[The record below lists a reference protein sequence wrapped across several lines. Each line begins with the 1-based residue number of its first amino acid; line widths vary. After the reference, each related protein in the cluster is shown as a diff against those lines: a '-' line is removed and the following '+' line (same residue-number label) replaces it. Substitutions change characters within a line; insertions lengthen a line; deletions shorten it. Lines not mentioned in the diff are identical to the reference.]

1 MARVREPVARVA
13 LVVSFVGLTTGT
25 LSSLDPPRRPGDTAA
40 GAGGATPAPPASAPP
55 CTPAPLEERAGQV
68 LVVGLPGV
76 TGPFDRLVNEVL
88 TAHAGGVQVTADNVE
103 SKAQLRRLV
112 EGIRSRAGRPLVV
125 AADEESGR
133 VSALRELIGNR
144 PSARELAE
152 ANSPTGVLRVAR
164 RMGAELAAAGF
175 NVDLAPV
182 ADLDSGPAGGVVGD
196 RSFSSDP
203 DTAARYAL
211 AYARGL
217 AAEGV
222 HPTAKHFPGH
232 GRTSTDTHRALPKV
246 DASLEEL
253 SRTDVRP
260 FAALVREG
268 VPAVLVNHVAYT
280 ALDGLPASLS
290 PGAYR
295 LLRNIGFKGAA
306 ITDSVDMGAVHPR
319 WSFGEATVRAVRAGA
334 DGVLST
340 DGRPVRTMRDALVRA
355 VRAGRLDER
364 RLNEAAGRMLALA
377 GGDPA
382 GFTCEPVALPTL
394 KTSA

>member
-25 LSSLDPPRRPGDTAA
+25 MRSLDSPRRPGDAAA
-40 GAGGATPAPPASAPP
+40 GAAPASPASAPP

-76 TGPFDRLVNEVL
+76 TGPSDGLVDEVL
-88 TAHAGGVQVTADNVE
+88 AAHVGGVQITADNVE

-133 VSALRELIGNR
+133 VSALRELIGDR

-217 AAEGV
+217 AAGGV
-222 HPTAKHFPGH
+222 RPTAKHFPGH

-246 DASLEEL
+246 DTSLEEL

-295 LLRNIGFKGAA
+295 LLRNMGFKGAA

-340 DGRPVRTMRDALVRA
+340 DGRPVRAMRDALVRA

-364 RLNEAAGRMLALA
+364 RLDEAAGRMLALA

-394 KTSA
+394 RTSA